1 MQHLGG
7 GEGSHLTLPT
17 TQPGLSQQGQEWG
30 WREGLEGGTRR
41 TRGKVC
47 GCPLGASRGTS
58 KAVLLEELWATGKF
72 LPAWSLPPG
81 REDKPEA
88 LAVGRG

>member
-1 MQHLGG
+1 MRHLGG
-7 GEGSHLTLPT
+7 GKGPT
-17 TQPGLSQQGQEWG
+17 SPCPPPQPGLSQQGQEWG
-30 WREGLEGGTRR
+30 WWAGLERG

-47 GCPLGASRGTS
+47 GCLLGTSRGTS
-58 KAVLLEELWATGKF
+58 KAVLLEELWSTGKF
-72 LPAWSLPPG
+72 LPAWSLSPG